1 MTAAATMQT
10 SATGGVGRIDAP
22 LADNQAVI
30 WWLGQA
36 GFAIRSR
43 DSYLMIDP
51 YLSDHLAHKYA
62 GTELSHVRMMQAPI
76 APNAIRDLGF
86 VLCTH
91 RHSDHMDPGTLPLL
105 QANNPW
111 CLFAVPRA
119 EREHALGIGLE
130 EERVLGMDDGESV
143 DLGSGIRVTAVAAA
157 HEELSVNEKGENRF
171 LGYIVSLGE
180 LRIYHSGDTVPYEG
194 LEDRLAGK
202 GIHVAL
208 LPINGRDEYRHSR
221 NIAGNLTFAEAV
233 SLCEKAAIPHMI
245 GHHFGMFEFNTV
257 EAGEI
262 CNQLETMDTVMEC
275 HLPAIAEKYEV
286 CVRRPAYGL

>member
-1 MTAAATMQT
+1 MMQT
-10 SATGGVGRIDAP
+10 STSAGVGWIDDLLP
-22 LADNQAVI
+22 DNQAVI

-51 YLSDHLAHKYA
+51 YLSDHLARKYA

-91 RHSDHMDPGTLPLL
+91 RHSDHMDPGTLPVL
-105 QANNPW
+105 QANNPK
-111 CLFAVPRA
+111 CLFAIPRA

-208 LPINGRDEYRHSR
+208 LPINGRDEFRRSK

-233 SLCEKAAIPHMI
+233 SLCEKAAIPHTI

-257 EAGEI
+257 EPEEI
-262 CNQLETMDTVMEC
+262 RRQLADMVTSVTC
-275 HLPAIAEKYEV
+275 HLPTVSEKYTV
-286 CVRRPAYGL
+286 YL

>member
-1 MTAAATMQT
+1 MTVVATMQT
-10 SATGGVGRIDAP
+10 SASAGVGRIDAP

-36 GFAIRSR
+36 GFAVRSQ
-43 DSYLMIDP
+43 DCCLMFDP
-51 YLSDHLAHKYA
+51 YLSDHLAEKYA
-62 GTELSHVRMMQAPI
+62 GADLAHVRMMQAPI
-76 APNAIRDLGF
+76 APDRVRDLGV

-91 RHSDHMDPGTLPLL
+91 RHSDHMDPGTLPIL
-105 QANNPW
+105 QANNPD

-119 EREHALGIGLE
+119 ERDHALRMGLE

-143 DLGSGIRVTAVAAA
+143 DLGSGVRVTAVAAA
-157 HEELSVNEKGENRF
+157 HEELSVNEKGEHHF
-171 LGYIVSLGE
+171 LGYRVSLGE

-194 LEDRLAGK
+194 LEDRLTGK

-208 LPINGRDEYRHSR
+208 LPINGRDEYRQSK

-233 SLCEKAAIPHMI
+233 SLCEKATIPHLI
-245 GHHFGMFEFNTV
+245 GHHFGMFDFNTV
-257 EAGEI
+257 EPEKVLE
-262 CNQLETMDTVMEC
+262 QLAEMETTVTC

-286 CVRRPAYGL
+286 SIYRPD